1 MNTKKLLYYKA
12 AAPTLFSPFPSLV
25 KQVIFHRFIIY
36 FSHKIL
42 YCGQSKFMQCMNIL
56 QEDGSLISFQLL
68 LQCIALSPLGI
79 KIGAPLYGAEIKW

>member
-1 MNTKKLLYYKA
+1 
-12 AAPTLFSPFPSLV
+12 
-25 KQVIFHRFIIY
+25 
-36 FSHKIL
+36 
-42 YCGQSKFMQCMNIL
+42 MQCMNIL

>member
-1 MNTKKLLYYKA
+1 MELKCSDMFCKL
-12 AAPTLFSPFPSLV
+12 FFIDFVNFFP
-25 KQVIFHRFIIY
+25 Q
-36 FSHKIL
+36 KIL
-42 YCGQSKFMQCMNIL
+42 YCGLFKFMQCMNIL